1 MEENTRNLEAAGKKK
16 RILMC
21 LHLIINFIF
30 SIQPNTGKYFATF
43 YFGVVPIYCYKIL
56 RFHMPF
62 IFTRKVQ
69 IHTQIPLMSQ
79 IITFGQLDHNQQW
92 HATLSHLIV

>member
-1 MEENTRNLEAAGKKK
+1 
-16 RILMC
+16 
-21 LHLIINFIF
+21 
-30 SIQPNTGKYFATF
+30 
-43 YFGVVPIYCYKIL
+43 
-56 RFHMPF
+56 MPF